1 MWRRWANSI
10 ASSTPFF
17 PREARLRAAPPGGIL
32 PGMTIE
38 PPRSRIALVI
48 GSGGVKCAAA
58 LGLQQALRDEGIEID
73 LVVGC
78 SGGAIYAAAAA
89 LGWTVSE
96 TIDATMRLWTREA
109 TSRPRRLAVLR
120 AAFPRLFGFG
130 SDFSFRDDRLLNGRL
145 EAAFGSRTF
154 RDAKIPLFIT
164 ATEVETGEQ
173 VVLRDGLLWEA
184 LRASVAIPFV
194 FAPRRL
200 GDRLLMDGFLSDP
213 LPVNVAI
220 QERAG
225 VILAMGFESPNIRR
239 LTTPM
244 RLGLQLTSVMSNNLL
259 RSRFAFHNL
268 THFTEVIPILPDFR
282 QPVGI
287 FDTAKI
293 PYVIEEGRK
302 AAMPHIT
309 YIRKLLAEVPA

>member
-1 MWRRWANSI
+1 
-10 ASSTPFF
+10 
-17 PREARLRAAPPGGIL
+17 
-32 PGMTIE
+32 MTIE

-78 SGGAIYAAAAA
+78 SGGSLYAAAAA
-89 LGWTVSE
+89 LGWTIAE
-96 TIDATMRLWTREA
+96 TIDLTMQLWTRET
-109 TSRPRRLAVLR
+109 TSRPRRMALLR
-120 AAFPRLFGFG
+120 AAFPGIFGFS
-130 SDFSFRDDRLLNGRL
+130 SDFSFRDDSLLNARL
-145 EAAFGSRTF
+145 QAAFGTRTF
-154 RDAKIPLFIT
+154 RDTRIPLYIT
-164 ATEVETGEQ
+164 ATDFHDGSQ
-173 VVLRDGLLWEA
+173 VVLAEGLLWEA
-184 LRASVAIPFV
+184 MRASVAIPFV
-194 FAPRRL
+194 FAPWKA
-200 GDRLLMDGFLSDP
+200 GSRLLMDGFLSDP

-225 VILAMGFESPNIRR
+225 VILAMGFESPNLRR
-239 LTTPM
+239 FTTPM

-268 THFTEVIPILPDFR
+268 THFTEVIPILPEFT

-287 FDTAKI
+287 FDTRKI
-293 PYVIEEGRK
+293 PYAIEEGRR
-302 AAMPHIT
+302 AAMPHIS

>member
-1 MWRRWANSI
+1 MIS
-10 ASSTPFF
+10 
-17 PREARLRAAPPGGIL
+17 
-32 PGMTIE
+32 E

-58 LGLQQALRDEGIEID
+58 LGLQQALREEGIEID

-78 SGGAIYAAAAA
+78 SGGALYAAASA
-89 LGWTVSE
+89 LGWTIDQ
-96 TIDATMRLWTREA
+96 TIDLTLQLWTRDT
-109 TSRPRRLAVLR
+109 TSRPRRMALLR
-120 AAFPRLFGFG
+120 AAFPRIFGFS
-130 SDFSFRDDRLLNGRL
+130 SDFSFRDDRLLNTRL
-145 EAAFGSRTF
+145 RSAFGTQTF
-154 RDAKIPLFIT
+154 ADTRIPLYIT
-164 ATEVETGEQ
+164 ATDFHTGDQ

-184 LRASVAIPFV
+184 MRASIAIPFV
-194 FAPRRL
+194 FAPRQV

-239 LTTPM
+239 FTTPM
-244 RLGLQLTSVMSNNLL
+244 RLGFQLASVMTNNLL

-268 THFTEVIPILPDFR
+268 THFTEVIPILPEFA

-287 FDTAKI
+287 FDTRMI
-293 PYVIEEGRK
+293 PYVIEEGRR
-302 AAMPHIT
+302 AALPHIT
-309 YIRKLLAEVPA
+309 YIRTLLAEMPA

>member
-1 MWRRWANSI
+1 MLSQ
-10 ASSTPFF
+10 
-17 PREARLRAAPPGGIL
+17 
-32 PGMTIE
+32 

-78 SGGAIYAAAAA
+78 SGGSLYAAAAA
-89 LGWTVSE
+89 LGWTIDQ
-96 TIDATMRLWTREA
+96 TIDLTLQLWTPDT
-109 TSRPRRLAVLR
+109 TSRPRRMALLR
-120 AAFPRLFGFG
+120 AAFPRIFGFS
-130 SDFSFRDDRLLNGRL
+130 SDFSFRDDRLLNRRL
-145 EAAFGSRTF
+145 RSAFGTQAFADTR
-154 RDAKIPLFIT
+154 IPLYVT
-164 ATEVETGEQ
+164 ATDFHTGDQ

-184 LRASVAIPFV
+184 MRASIAIPFV
-194 FAPRRL
+194 FAPRL
-200 GDRLLMDGFLSDP
+200 VGDRLLMDGFLSDP

-239 LTTPM
+239 FTTPM
-244 RLGLQLTSVMSNNLL
+244 RLGFQLASVMTNNLL

-268 THFTEVIPILPDFR
+268 THFTEVIPILPEFAQR
-282 QPVGI
+282 VGI
-287 FDTAKI
+287 FDTRMI
-293 PYVIEEGRK
+293 PYVIEEGRR
-302 AAMPHIT
+302 AALPHIT